1 MYKVEKYETE
11 ISELKEQIFE
21 FQLEKET
28 LVKRYN
34 HEKLQIE
41 QEINLIKDK
50 SITNKLM
57 KAMKKSSLRL
67 DGD

>member
-1 MYKVEKYETE
+1 MR
-11 ISELKEQIFE
+11 EQIFE

-28 LVKRYN
+28 LIKRYN

-57 KAMKKSSLRL
+57 KAMKKSSLKL
-67 DGD
+67 DGDESSSKIEDS